1 MTTQAPDG
9 IASLDLDTCW
19 QLLAR
24 EEVGRLAVSVG
35 SHPDLFPL
43 NYVVDGDS
51 LVFRTAEG
59 AKLAALAIDSAV
71 AFEID
76 GYDASA
82 GEAWSVV
89 VKGRAHEIDMHDQLD
104 DAFPVFPWSATPK
117 SRFVRIVP
125 QEVTGRRFH
134 VVQRRGSAA
143 GT

>member
-1 MTTQAPDG
+1 MTTETSDG
-9 IASLDLDTCW
+9 IVPLDTETCW
-19 QLLAR
+19 RLLTQ

-35 SHPDLFPL
+35 RHPDLFPL
-43 NYVVDGDS
+43 NYIVDGDT

-89 VKGRAHEIDMHDQLD
+89 VKGRAHEIDMQQRARVIVFVAADRLTGDPVDTGQPVDPAADQHR
-104 DAFPVFPWSATPK
+104 VH
-117 SRFVRIVP
+117 
-125 QEVTGRRFH
+125 GR
-134 VVQRRGSAA
+134 G
-143 GT
+143 